1 MLTWNCSHHSW
12 PDIPGLH
19 DFKGHITHSAHW
31 DHSFDYSN
39 KRIAVI
45 GNGSS
50 GIQITPQMAK
60 LPGTEVVNFMR
71 SPAWVYYRVPPS
83 KHLGRDVE
91 DANPAYS
98 EEEISRFNDPEAH
111 KEYRKGIISR
121 TNKAFRLVCDIES
134 TQWVSALIYM
144 IHSLSREKIT
154 RQL

>member
-1 MLTWNCSHHSW
+1 LLSRHHSW
-12 PDIPGLH
+12 PDIPGLG
-19 DFKGHITHSAHW
+19 DFKGHVTHSAHW
-31 DHSFDYSN
+31 DHDYDYSN

-83 KHLGRDVE
+83 KHLGREVE

-98 EEEISRFNDPEAH
+98 EEEKERFRDPDAH

-121 TNKAFRLVCDIES
+121 TNKAFRLVCYDC
-134 TQWVSALIYM
+134 
-144 IHSLSREKIT
+144 
-154 RQL
+154 